1 MDDSHTSID
10 DLGVDELPAPA
21 ADPSDVPEST
31 PDTSANELRGWYSAW
46 FALTGYFMIFN
57 FAPLL
62 AQSCALVASGYPGVC
77 GNIIHDPGRINAVFH
92 PSPSRDNVTSMYYLA
107 GFVGLE
113 CEDAT
118 NPECIGDYCRGVP
131 TSTSDCRLADGT
143 TLQPLRAGPGID
155 PTSFA
160 TISIAVA
167 TMAQVRARAARPGAP
182 PPETYVCGRCA
193 PARTSSSPTARSSR
207 LSAWGRSRTMAVC
220 ARWEGGWQR
229 RCTRG
234 GGGDLSPPTRYPGSA
249 YCSGPQSWDPWP
261 SPPSLA

>member
-1 MDDSHTSID
+1 MEDSHTSAD
-10 DLGVDELPAPA
+10 DLGVDELRAPA
-21 ADPSDVPEST
+21 ADPDDLSEST
-31 PDTSANELRGWYSAW
+31 PEVSANELRGWYSAW

-77 GNIIHDPGRINAVFH
+77 GNIIHDPIKINDIFH
-92 PSPSRDNVTSMYYLA
+92 PSPSRDNVTSMYYLK

-113 CEDAT
+113 CDDAT

-167 TMAQVRARAARPGAP
+167 TMAQVRLAPMLRLGICYLPG
-182 PPETYVCGRCA
+182 
-193 PARTSSSPTARSSR
+193 
-207 LSAWGRSRTMAVC
+207 
-220 ARWEGGWQR
+220 
-229 RCTRG
+229 
-234 GGGDLSPPTRYPGSA
+234 SPPRDT
-249 YCSGPQSWDPWP
+249 
-261 SPPSLA
+261 